1 MVLARCYLRI
11 RAYYGRLQDMH
22 NDLESLLTPQ
32 EVADKLKISLHT
44 LASWRRQTN
53 PHDLPW
59 IEVGGSI
66 RYRRS
71 DVETWLNKRTLGGVL
86 PV

>member
-1 MVLARCYLRI
+1 MLL
-11 RAYYGRLQDMH
+11 D
-22 NDLESLLTPQ
+22 NDSLLTTQ
-32 EVADKLKISLHT
+32 DVADKLKISLHT

-71 DVETWLNKRTLGGVL
+71 DVEAWLDKRTLGGVL
-86 PV
+86 PA